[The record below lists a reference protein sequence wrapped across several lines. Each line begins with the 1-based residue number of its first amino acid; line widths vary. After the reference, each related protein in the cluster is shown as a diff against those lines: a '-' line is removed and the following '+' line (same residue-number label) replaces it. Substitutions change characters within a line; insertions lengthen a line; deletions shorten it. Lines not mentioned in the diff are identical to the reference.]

1 MFLERIVTMIV
12 RETRLTYPVKCQI
25 LKLFKIISFY
35 ESNKKYKKINDFMQI
50 GTGITM
56 TRKTRVN

>member
-1 MFLERIVTMIV
+1 MIV